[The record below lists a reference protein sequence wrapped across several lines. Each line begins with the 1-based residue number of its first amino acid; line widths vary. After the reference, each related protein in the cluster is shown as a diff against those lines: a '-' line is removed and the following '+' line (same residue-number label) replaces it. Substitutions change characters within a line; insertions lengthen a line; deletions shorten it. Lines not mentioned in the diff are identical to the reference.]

1 MRPLRIGLAQI
12 NATVGDLDGNLAR
25 IVDAIGRAR
34 AQGVDLLAFPEMCVT
49 GYPPEDLLLRP
60 AFIQSAMTRT
70 RALAEHTTGMTVVVG
85 TVDRDA
91 DLYNAAAVFHDG
103 RFVTC
108 ARKRH
113 LPNYGVFDENRY
125 FTSERESLL
134 FARDGAVFGVNICED
149 IWVSSGPCE
158 EQARDGAEVIV
169 NLSASPYHAGKLDE
183 RRRLIATRATEN
195 RAVVCYVNLVGAQ
208 DEIAFDG
215 GSMVVDPN
223 GETLAEGARFDEDLV
238 VVDVDLDEVF
248 HARLHDPRLRTRHDA
263 DDRAPLAR
271 VHLASIPAAPKP
283 ALAAR
288 APIVDLDEHAE
299 VYTALTVGVRDYV
312 RKNGF
317 DTVLLGLSGGIDS
330 ALTACIAADALGPA
344 HVVGVAMPSPYSSP
358 ASSED
363 AAALAAALGIRF
375 ETIPIRDT
383 MQAYTQALATLFAGR
398 ASDLTEE
405 NLQARIR
412 GTLLM
417 ALSNKFNQ
425 LVLTTGNK
433 SETSV
438 GYSTLY
444 GDTAGGFAVLKDVYK
459 TQVYALCAWRNAR
472 GAVIPERTLT
482 RPPSAELRPD
492 QTDQDSLPPYDV
504 LDAILRA
511 YVEEDALDRRDRA
524 RRPRRGTRD
533 AYRADGGPVRVQAPP
548 ESARARDHAA
558 RVRQGSPP
566 ADHEPLARLKPA
578 PYTTTRP
585 RSAQDRG
592 LVRFSECG
600 SEDRAEQRVRRAER
614 HAGIAA
620 HEAGLARVLQLATQ
634 IDADLGERRDAEP
647 DAGLIRGD
655 VARGAAELVLGA
667 ADAREGIEAQR
678 SAHGQHRVQAI
689 GGDVGAGTVHVDR
702 TDRHG
707 LVTERG
713 GGIERLDGDHR
724 HDMDRHA
731 HTERGTARLVGLHDR
746 HAEAAEHAE
755 ADTGGLRR
763 ARDEDQGDGDEQGRT
778 LHGRSPSV
786 GWLMERGW
794 GIWERRWPT
803 RARGSSARVGHG
815 SVADGR
821 RDPEREAEQPTRAGV
836 ERHRMLLGA
845 RVEAQLGH
853 ERHAQPEPAQIR
865 HRGPL
870 VAHAREVRE
879 PDAEIRV
886 DAHSATEHE
895 RDARAGRREC
905 GTGER
910 ERTRR
915 ERERLIRELRPREEG
930 LDHELRQEPDRRH
943 EVPGGTVVAIG
954 RLARGGR
961 AREDADRDVAG
972 ERTVD
977 GQDADEQHRQDDA
990 LHDTAP

>member
-1 MRPLRIGLAQI
+1 MEGRIANEATKRRLQLSLLRKRSGRRPLRAKRDRPVMHRAFSFSPHAPLPGAYPPSVRGRARRDRDGHAPRCQAAGRPPQSPRMRPLRIGLAQI

-271 VHLASIPAAPKP
+271 VHLESLPAAPKP

-511 YVEEDALDRRDRA
+511 YVEEDRSIAEIARDGHDEALVTRIARMVDLAEYKRRQSPPGLKITPRAFGKDRRLPITNRW
-524 RRPRRGTRD
+524 RG
-533 AYRADGGPVRVQAPP
+533 
-548 ESARARDHAA
+548 
-558 RVRQGSPP
+558 
-566 ADHEPLARLKPA
+566 
-578 PYTTTRP
+578 
-585 RSAQDRG
+585 
-592 LVRFSECG
+592 
-600 SEDRAEQRVRRAER
+600 
-614 HAGIAA
+614 
-620 HEAGLARVLQLATQ
+620 
-634 IDADLGERRDAEP
+634 
-647 DAGLIRGD
+647 
-655 VARGAAELVLGA
+655 
-667 ADAREGIEAQR
+667 
-678 SAHGQHRVQAI
+678 
-689 GGDVGAGTVHVDR
+689 
-702 TDRHG
+702 
-707 LVTERG
+707 
-713 GGIERLDGDHR
+713 
-724 HDMDRHA
+724 
-731 HTERGTARLVGLHDR
+731 
-746 HAEAAEHAE
+746 
-755 ADTGGLRR
+755 
-763 ARDEDQGDGDEQGRT
+763 
-778 LHGRSPSV
+778 
-786 GWLMERGW
+786 
-794 GIWERRWPT
+794 
-803 RARGSSARVGHG
+803 
-815 SVADGR
+815 
-821 RDPEREAEQPTRAGV
+821 
-836 ERHRMLLGA
+836 
-845 RVEAQLGH
+845 
-853 ERHAQPEPAQIR
+853 
-865 HRGPL
+865 
-870 VAHAREVRE
+870 
-879 PDAEIRV
+879 
-886 DAHSATEHE
+886 
-895 RDARAGRREC
+895 
-905 GTGER
+905 
-910 ERTRR
+910 
-915 ERERLIRELRPREEG
+915 
-930 LDHELRQEPDRRH
+930 
-943 EVPGGTVVAIG
+943 
-954 RLARGGR
+954 
-961 AREDADRDVAG
+961 
-972 ERTVD
+972 
-977 GQDADEQHRQDDA
+977 
-990 LHDTAP
+990 